1 MLNVDSVPYSY
12 WMPYSCLGLTLMTTS
27 IYSSLLWWSCLTA
40 QMSLSQSKGLCIN
53 KQKKESDI
61 YNFLKS
67 TSYVLNQLYS
77 FYTVT
82 KYIIVSCF
90 YFRIALETVDKLT
103 LTLDLTEFASR
114 IIHPLV
120 RTLDSVPELQT
131 AAMDTLCA
139 MVMQMGP
146 KFTIFIPMVQRV
158 IQKHKIAH
166 QRYFILMA
174 RILKVSQ
181 NVIIIIAC

>member
-1 MLNVDSVPYSY
+1 M
-12 WMPYSCLGLTLMTTS
+12 
-27 IYSSLLWWSCLTA
+27 
-40 QMSLSQSKGLCIN
+40 
-53 KQKKESDI
+53 
-61 YNFLKS
+61 
-67 TSYVLNQLYS
+67 
-77 FYTVT
+77 
-82 KYIIVSCF
+82 
-90 YFRIALETVDKLT
+90 ETVDKLT

-120 RTLDSVPELQT
+120 RTLDSVPELQST
-131 AAMDTLCA
+131 AMDTLCA

-174 RILKVSQ
+174 RILKVSHRSQ
-181 NVIIIIAC
+181 MNFKKTFTGKFCLIRQIFTLE

>member
-1 MLNVDSVPYSY
+1 M
-12 WMPYSCLGLTLMTTS
+12 
-27 IYSSLLWWSCLTA
+27 
-40 QMSLSQSKGLCIN
+40 
-53 KQKKESDI
+53 
-61 YNFLKS
+61 
-67 TSYVLNQLYS
+67 
-77 FYTVT
+77 
-82 KYIIVSCF
+82 
-90 YFRIALETVDKLT
+90 ETVDKLT

-174 RILKVSQ
+174 RIIKVSQ
-181 NVIIIIAC
+181 NVIIIIVC